1 MPGWHLSGG
10 IFGRVIMNDVPSH
23 TQFASQRSAVS
34 GLAPLVAIVF
44 CGILVVGAPL
54 PALSLYVHEQLGFSS
69 FTVGW
74 VIGIQSIVTVLS
86 RHYAGTLSD
95 HHGPR
100 WIVLRGLPLAS
111 LAACCYL
118 ASALLPAAP
127 EVRLAVLIAGRVL
140 LGIAESLYITGTMSW
155 GIGRIGAARTGK
167 VMSWQGIA
175 MYAALGLGAPLGLGI
190 QSAYGFAGVAVLAM
204 VTPLLAIA
212 IAFALPPVP
221 IAGGERVHV
230 PVHRVLRLIWLPG
243 LVLALATVPFASM
256 AAFLP
261 LAYSV
266 KGWAGAG
273 AAIASFGIAYVFVRL
288 VGSHLPDRFGPSRV
302 VAASLGI
309 ELVGQLVLWCAPSP
323 AVALIGAA
331 LTGLGF
337 SLIFPSLG
345 VMATKRVPAELRGRA
360 VANFMAFFDV
370 AIGLTGPAV
379 GLLTGAMGYP
389 SAFLAGAIATAAAL
403 VLMRSVHAMAPPA

>member
-1 MPGWHLSGG
+1 MIDAS
-10 IFGRVIMNDVPSH
+10 SH

-34 GLAPLVAIVF
+34 GLAPLVVIVF
-44 CGILVVGAPL
+44 AGILVVGASL
-54 PALSLYVHEQLGFSS
+54 PALSLYVHDELGFSS

-74 VIGIQSIVTVLS
+74 VIGIQSIVTVLT
-86 RHYAGTLSD
+86 RHFAGTLSD

-111 LAACCYL
+111 LAAICYL
-118 ASALLPAAP
+118 ASALLPVAP
-127 EVRLAVLIAGRVL
+127 GARLAILIAGRIL
-140 LGIAESLYITGTMSW
+140 LGFAESLFITGTMSW
-155 GIGRIGAARTGK
+155 GIGRIGVARTGK

-175 MYAALGLGAPLGLGI
+175 MYAALGLGAPLGLAV

-204 VTPLLAIA
+204 ATPLIA
-212 IAFALPPVP
+212 VAVALTMPPVLV
-221 IAGGERVHV
+221 AGGDRVHV

-261 LAYSV
+261 LDFSA

-273 AAIASFGIAYVFVRL
+273 AAIACFGIAYVFVRL
-288 VGSHLPDRFGPSRV
+288 VASDLPDRLGPSRV
-302 VAASLGI
+302 VAASLAI
-309 ELVGQLVLWCAPSP
+309 EAIGQIVLWGASSP
-323 AVALIGAA
+323 AVALVGAA

-337 SLIFPSLG
+337 SLIFPAMG

-360 VANFMAFFDV
+360 VGNFIAFFDV
-370 AIGLTGPAV
+370 AIGLTGPVV

-389 SAFLAGAIATAAAL
+389 SAFLAGVVATIAAL
-403 VLMRSVHAMAPPA
+403 ALMRPVHRMATPA